1 MTRQVPV
8 VLVIDDEETIRE
20 SLQFYL
26 EAQGWIVLTAESG
39 EEGLSALERQ
49 TVDAAIVDIRLP
61 GITGDEMIQR
71 AQSRHP
77 DVKFLI
83 FTGSMDF
90 HISPELIKAGLTDKD
105 LFAKPLGDMRVL
117 VERIERL
124 LA

>member
-1 MTRQVPV
+1 MSRQVPV

-26 EAQGWIVLTAESG
+26 EAQGWIVLTAASG
-39 EEGLSALERQ
+39 EEGLDALERQ

-61 GITGDEMIQR
+61 GITGDEMIQQ

-90 HISPELIKAGLTDKD
+90 HISPELLNAGLTDKD